1 MDPPT
6 LDPLND
12 KSNEREVAEE
22 MLYFCQ
28 NDSIAESYRVTGLVW
43 QVSQLKLP
51 MHIILSIPSFV

>member
-22 MLYFCQ
+22 IYVFVRM
-28 NDSIAESYRVTGLVW
+28 TP
-43 QVSQLKLP
+43 LP
-51 MHIILSIPSFV
+51 SPTELQGWFGKCPDLSSLCT